1 MARDNIDFGEAL
13 LRLGEGLQ
21 EASHV
26 SNLYDYTPSQKQL
39 LFHQDKNPDR
49 LYIGGN
55 RSGKSLGSTI
65 EAIWWLTHTH
75 PYRKTPEGSIRGRVV
90 AVDFLNGV
98 DKIILPLYK
107 QWLPKSYLVDGS
119 WEASYSRERHTLTLN
134 NGSFVEF
141 MSQDQDLDK
150 FAGSSR
156 HFVHFDEECPQTI
169 FRECLARLVDTAGVW
184 WMSQT
189 PVQGMEWIFDEIYTP
204 AKEGKKKIGIVE
216 ASIEDNPSLSQDA
229 INKFLDMLPEEERE
243 IRSKGQYMHL
253 GGAVFPD
260 FTPSTHCI
268 PKGTFRPEPSHRI
281 IRTMD
286 SGYTNPT
293 VWLWLAVDENNNVT
307 VFKEHYAAKKTVQ
320 EHAVIVNQMTKDIER
335 DFGVKVWLT
344 TGDPAIKQTKEH
356 TGTSILQEYQRH
368 GIYIA
373 VDMIPRDRRIGLER
387 IRQYMKWNKKSKRPH
402 LMITDDCPHLIA
414 ELPKLRW
421 KKWASPKVADQNNRL
436 EDIRDKDNHCYDAL
450 KYAMTFLSD
459 LAPDIVEEQ
468 QNTRQFHDTF
478 RDSFHPVTP
487 LGETDKEDDW
497 GAGWSG
503 PDSAIKSLEG
513 Y

>member
-1 MARDNIDFGEAL
+1 MAKYEMDFSEAL
-13 LRLGEGLQ
+13 RRLGEGLQ
-21 EASHV
+21 EAAHQP
-26 SNLYDYTPSQKQL
+26 NLYDYVPSPKQL
-39 LFHQDKNPDR
+39 LFHQDTNPDR

-65 EAIWWLTHTH
+65 EAIWWLTHSH
-75 PYRKTPEGSIRGRVV
+75 PYRQTPEGPIRGRVV

-107 QWLPKSYLVDGS
+107 QWLPKSFLINGS
-119 WEASYSRERHTLTLN
+119 WSDSYSRERHVLTLN

-156 HFVHFDEECPQTI
+156 HFVHFDEECPKSVYQ
-169 FRECLARLVDTAGVW
+169 ECIARLVDTGGVW

-189 PVQGMEWIFDEIYTP
+189 PVQGMEWIYDDIYLA
-204 AKEGKKKIGIVE
+204 AKEGRKKIGIVE
-216 ASIEDNPSLSQDA
+216 ATMQDNPTLSKDA
-229 INKFLDMLPEEERE
+229 IDRFMAELTEEERQ
-243 IRSKGQYMHL
+243 IRAKGQYVHL

-260 FTPSTHCI
+260 FLPSTHCLE
-268 PKGTFRPEPSHRI
+268 KGSFTPTTQHRI

-293 VWLWLAVDENNNVT
+293 VWLWLAVDEDNNVT
-307 VFKEHYAAKKTVQ
+307 VFKEHYAAKKTVA
-320 EHAVIVNQMTKDIER
+320 EHAAIVNQITKDMER

-356 TGTSILQEYQRH
+356 TGTSILQEYQRA

-373 VDMIPRDRRIGLER
+373 VDMIPKDRRIGLER

-421 KKWASPKVADQNNRL
+421 KKWASPKIAEQNNKH
-436 EDIRDKDNHCYDAL
+436 EDIRDRDNHCYDAL
-450 KYAMTFLSD
+450 KYAMTFLTD
-459 LAPDIVEEQ
+459 LAPDNVEETQ
-468 QNTRQFHDTF
+468 DTRQFHNTF
-478 RDSFHPVTP
+478 KEAFQFSVPLSEYDDSD
-487 LGETDKEDDW
+487 EW
-497 GAGWSG
+497 GPSWNGSTTMRQ
-503 PDSAIKSLEG
+503 LEG
-513 Y
+513 N

>member
-1 MARDNIDFGEAL
+1 MAKNEMDFSEAL
-13 LRLGEGLQ
+13 RRLGEGLQ
-21 EASHV
+21 EAAHQP
-26 SNLYDYTPSQKQL
+26 NLYDYVPSPKQL
-39 LFHQDKNPDR
+39 LFHKDTNPDR

-75 PYRKTPEGSIRGRVV
+75 PYRKTPEGPIRGRVV

-107 QWLPKSYLVDGS
+107 QWLPKSYLINGS
-119 WEASYSRERHTLTLN
+119 WSDSYSRERHVLTLN

-156 HFVHFDEECPQTI
+156 HFIHFDEECPKTVYQ
-169 FRECLARLVDTAGVW
+169 ECIARLVDTNGVW

-189 PVQGMEWIFDEIYTP
+189 PVQGMEWIYDDIYMP

-216 ASIEDNPSLSQDA
+216 ATMQDNPTLSKDA
-229 INKFLDMLPEEERE
+229 IERFMAELTEEERQ
-243 IRSKGQYMHL
+243 IRTKGQYVHL
-253 GGAVFPD
+253 GGSVFPD
-260 FTPSTHCI
+260 FTPSTHCLE
-268 PKGTFRPEPSHRI
+268 KGSFRPTAQHRI

-293 VWLWLAVDENNNVT
+293 VWLWLAVDEDNNVT
-307 VFKEHYAAKKTVQ
+307 VFKEHYAAKKTVA
-320 EHAVIVNQMTKDIER
+320 EHAAIVNQITKDMER

-356 TGTSILQEYQRH
+356 TGTSILQEYQRA

-373 VDMIPRDRRIGLER
+373 VDMIPKDRRIGLER

-421 KKWASPKVADQNNRL
+421 KKWASPKIAEQNNKH
-436 EDIRDKDNHCYDAL
+436 EDIRDRDNHCYDAL
-450 KYAMTFLSD
+450 KYAMTFLAD
-459 LAPDIVEEQ
+459 LAPDNVEEPQ
-468 QNTRQFHDTF
+468 STRQFHDTF
-478 RDSFHPVTP
+478 KEAFKPVHQFSDYDDS
-487 LGETDKEDDW
+487 DDW
-497 GAGWSG
+497 GPSWNGSTTMRQ
-503 PDSAIKSLEG
+503 LEG
-513 Y
+513 N

>member
-1 MARDNIDFGEAL
+1 MAKHELDFSEAL
-13 LRLGEGLQ
+13 RRLGEGLQ
-21 EASHV
+21 EASHQP
-26 SNLYDYTPSQKQL
+26 NLYDYVPSEKQL
-39 LFHQDKNPDR
+39 LFHKDENPDR

-75 PYRKTPEGSIRGRVV
+75 PYRKTPEGPIRGRVV

-107 QWLPKSYLVDGS
+107 QWLPKSYLIDGS
-119 WEASYSRERHTLTLN
+119 WEKSYSRERHVLTLN

-156 HFVHFDEECPQTI
+156 HFIHFDEECPKTVYQ
-169 FRECLARLVDTAGVW
+169 ECIARLVDTGGVW

-189 PVQGMEWIFDEIYTP
+189 PVQGMEWIYDDIYMP
-204 AKEGKKKIGIVE
+204 AKEGKKNIGIVE
-216 ASIEDNPSLSQDA
+216 ATMEDNPSLSREA
-229 INKFLDMLPEEERE
+229 IARFIGELSEEERL
-243 IRSKGQYMHL
+243 IRTKGQYVHL
-253 GGAVFPD
+253 GGSVFPD
-260 FTPSTHCI
+260 FSPSTHCLE
-268 PKGTFRPEPSHRI
+268 KGAFVPTPEHRI

-293 VWLWLAVDENNNVT
+293 VWLWLAVDDKNNVT
-307 VFKEHYAAKKTVQ
+307 VFKEHHAAKKTVA
-320 EHAVIVNQMTKDIER
+320 EHATIVNQITRDLER
-335 DFGVKVWLT
+335 DFGIKVWLT

-373 VDMIPRDRRIGLER
+373 VDMIPKDRRIGLER
-387 IRQYMKWNKKSKRPH
+387 IRQYLKWNKKSNRPY
-402 LMITDDCPHLIA
+402 LMITDDCPNLIA

-421 KKWASPKVADQNNRL
+421 QKWASPKVADQNNKK

-450 KYAMTFLSD
+450 KYAMTFLQD
-459 LAPDIVEEQ
+459 LAPSSVELQ
-468 QNTRQFHDTF
+468 DNTRQFHETF
-478 RDSFHPVTP
+478 REAFSPVHGFTDIDDSD
-487 LGETDKEDDW
+487 EW
-497 GAGWSG
+497 GPQWNGST
-503 PDSAIKSLEG
+503 STRQLEG

>member
-1 MARDNIDFGEAL
+1 MAKNELDFSEAL
-13 LRLGEGLQ
+13 RRLGEGLQ
-21 EASHV
+21 EAAHQP
-26 SNLYDYTPSQKQL
+26 NLYDYVPSSKQL
-39 LFHQDKNPDR
+39 LFHTDTNPDR

-65 EAIWWLTHTH
+65 EAIWWLTHSH
-75 PYRKTPEGSIRGRVV
+75 PYRQTPEGPIRGRVV

-98 DKIILPLYK
+98 DKIILPLYQ
-107 QWLPKSYLVDGS
+107 QWLPKSFLINGS
-119 WEASYSRERHTLTLN
+119 WSDSYSRERHVLTLN

-156 HFVHFDEECPQTI
+156 HFVHFDEECPKSVYQ
-169 FRECLARLVDTAGVW
+169 ECIARLVDTGGVW

-189 PVQGMEWIFDEIYTP
+189 PVQGMEWIYDDIYMP

-216 ASIEDNPSLSQDA
+216 ATMQDNPTLSKDA
-229 INKFLDMLPEEERE
+229 IDRFMAELTEEERL
-243 IRSKGQYMHL
+243 IRTQGQYVHL

-268 PKGTFRPEPSHRI
+268 EKGKFKPTPSHRI

-293 VWLWLAVDENNNVT
+293 VWLWLAVDEDNNVT
-307 VFKEHYAAKKTVQ
+307 VFKEHYAAKKTVA
-320 EHAVIVNQMTKDIER
+320 EHAAIVNQITKDLER
-335 DFGVKVWLT
+335 DYKVKVWLT
-344 TGDPAIKQTKEH
+344 TGDPSIKQTKEH
-356 TGTSILQEYQRH
+356 TGTSILQEYQRA

-373 VDMIPRDRRIGLER
+373 VDMIPKDRRIGLER
-387 IRQYMKWNKKSKRPH
+387 IRQYMKWNKKSNRPY
-402 LMITDDCPHLIA
+402 LMVTDDCPNLIA

-421 KKWASPKVADQNNRL
+421 KKWASPKIAEQNNKH
-436 EDIRDKDNHCYDAL
+436 EDIRDKDNHAYDAL

-459 LAPDIVEEQ
+459 LAPGSVEEQ
-468 QNTRQFHDTF
+468 NNTRQFHDTF
-478 RDSFHPVTP
+478 KDAFQPVQP
-487 LGETDKEDDW
+487 LPEFDDDDW
-497 GAGWSG
+497 GSTGWNGSTRQ
-503 PDSAIKSLEG
+503 LEG
-513 Y
+513 D

>member
-1 MARDNIDFGEAL
+1 MAKDELDFSEAL
-13 LRLGEGLQ
+13 RRLGEGLQ
-21 EASHV
+21 EASHQP
-26 SNLYDYTPSQKQL
+26 NLYDYVPSEKQL
-39 LFHQDKNPDR
+39 LFHKDTNPDR

-55 RSGKSLGSTI
+55 RSGKSLGSTV
-65 EAIWWLTHTH
+65 EAIWWLTHSH
-75 PYRKTPEGSIRGRVV
+75 PYRKTPEGPIRGRVV

-107 QWLPKSYLVDGS
+107 QWLPKTFLVDGS
-119 WEASYSRERHTLTLN
+119 WEKSYSRERHVLTLN

-156 HFVHFDEECPQTI
+156 HFVHFDEECPKTVYQ
-169 FRECLARLVDTAGVW
+169 ECIARLVDTGGVW

-189 PVQGMEWIFDEIYTP
+189 PVQGMEWIYDDIYMP

-216 ASIEDNPSLSQDA
+216 ATMEDNPSLSKEA
-229 INKFLDMLPEEERE
+229 IARFIGELSEEERL
-243 IRSKGQYMHL
+243 IRTKGQYVHL

-260 FTPSTHCI
+260 FSPSTHCI
-268 PKGTFRPEPSHRI
+268 EKGAFVPTPEHRI

-293 VWLWLAVDENNNVT
+293 VWLWLAVDDKNNVT
-307 VFKEHYAAKKTVQ
+307 VFKEHYAAKKTVAD
-320 EHAVIVNQMTKDIER
+320 HAVIVNQITRDMER
-335 DFGVKVWLT
+335 DYGIKVWLT

-368 GIYIA
+368 NIYIA

-387 IRQYMKWNKKSKRPH
+387 IRQYLKWNKKSNRPY
-402 LMITDDCPHLIA
+402 LMVTDDCPNLIA

-421 KKWASPKVADQNNRL
+421 QKWASPKVADQNNKK

-450 KYAMTFLSD
+450 KYAMTFLQD
-459 LAPDIVEEQ
+459 LAPSSVELQ
-468 QNTRQFHDTF
+468 DNTRQFHETFKEAFAPVHTFSDTD
-478 RDSFHPVTP
+478 DSD
-487 LGETDKEDDW
+487 EW
-497 GAGWSG
+497 GANWNGST
-503 PDSAIKSLEG
+503 STRQLEG

>member
-1 MARDNIDFGEAL
+1 MAKEKIELSDIFL
-13 LRLGEGLQ
+13 QLGEGLQ
-21 EASHV
+21 EAAHV
-26 SNLYDYTPSQKQL
+26 PNLYDYIPSPKQEE
-39 LFHQDKNPDR
+39 FHKHKCRDR

-65 EAIWWLTHTH
+65 ESIWWLTHTH
-75 PYRKTPEGSIRGRVV
+75 PYKETPKGPIRGRVV

-107 QWLPKSYLVDGS
+107 QWLPKKYLINGS
-119 WEASYSRERHTLTLN
+119 WADSYSRERHVLTLN

-156 HFVHFDEECPQTI
+156 HFIHFDEECPQTV
-169 FRECLARLVDTAGVW
+169 FRECLARLVDTDGVW

-189 PVQGMEWIFDEIYTP
+189 PVQGMEWIYDDIYMP
-204 AKEGKKKIGIVE
+204 AKEGKKDIGITE
-216 ASIEDNPSLSQDA
+216 ATIQDNPSLSKEA
-229 INKFLDMLPEEERE
+229 IDRFLEMLPEEERDV
-243 IRSKGQYMHL
+243 RAKGQYVHL

-260 FTPSTHCI
+260 FSPQTHCI
-268 PKGTFRPEPSHRI
+268 PRGTFEPTPEHRI

-293 VWLWLAVDENNNVT
+293 VWLWLAVAPNGTIT
-307 VFKEHYAAKKTVQ
+307 VFREHYAAKKTVS
-320 EHAVIVNQMTKDIER
+320 EHATIVNGITREIER
-335 DFGVKVWLT
+335 KYKCEVWLT

-356 TGTSILQEYQRH
+356 TGTSILQEYQKH

-373 VDMIPRDRRIGLER
+373 VDQIPKDRRIGLNR
-387 IRQYMKWNKKSKRPH
+387 LNQYFKLNPKTGKPF
-402 LMITDDCPHLIA
+402 LMITDDCQHLIA
-414 ELPKLRW
+414 EIPKLKW
-421 KKWASPKVADQNNRL
+421 KKWASTKIAEQNNKL

-450 KYAMTFLSD
+450 KYAMTFMDDLTPEQLSGKE
-459 LAPDIVEEQ
+459 PGSWQHTFGERFRPTEK
-468 QNTRQFHDTF
+468 F
-478 RDSFHPVTP
+478 RDY
-487 LGETDKEDDW
+487 DDQDEW
-497 GAGWSG
+497 GGGWSELS
-503 PDSAIKSLEG
+503 PVRSLEG

>member
-1 MARDNIDFGEAL
+1 MAKNELNLSDVFL
-13 LRLGEGLQ
+13 KLGEELQ
-21 EASHV
+21 QSAYEP
-26 SNLYDYTPSQKQL
+26 NLYDYVPSEKQL
-39 LFHQDKNPDR
+39 MFHKDPNPDR

-75 PYRKTPEGSIRGRVV
+75 PYRKTPEGPVRGRVV

-107 QWLPKSYLVDGS
+107 QWLPKSFLIDGS
-119 WEASYSRERHTLTLN
+119 WEKSYSRERHVLTLN

-156 HFVHFDEECPQTI
+156 HFIHFDEECPKTVYQ
-169 FRECLARLVDTAGVW
+169 ECIARLVDTGGVW

-189 PVQGMEWIFDEIYTP
+189 PVQGMEWIYDDIYLP
-204 AKEGKKKIGIVE
+204 AKEGKKNIGIVE
-216 ASIEDNPSLSQDA
+216 AKMEDNPTLSKEA
-229 INKFLDMLPEEERE
+229 IARFVGELSEEERL
-243 IRSKGQYMHL
+243 IRTQGQYMHL

-260 FTPSTHCI
+260 FSPSTHCI
-268 PKGTFRPEPSHRI
+268 PRGTFEPTPEHRI

-293 VWLWLAVDENNNVT
+293 VWLWLAVAPDGTIT
-307 VFKEHYAAKKTVQ
+307 VFREHYAAKKNVA
-320 EHAVIVNQMTKDIER
+320 EHATIVNGITRDIER
-335 DFGVKVWLT
+335 KYGCEVWLT

-356 TGTSILQEYQRH
+356 TGTSILFEYSKH
-368 GIYIA
+368 GIYIS
-373 VDMIPRDRRIGLER
+373 VDQIPTDRRIGLER
-387 IRQYMKWNKKSKRPH
+387 IRQYLKINPKTGKPW
-402 LMITDDCPHLIA
+402 LMITDECPNLIA
-414 ELPKLRW
+414 ELPKLKW
-421 KKWASPKVADQNNRL
+421 KKWASTKIAEQHNKL

-450 KYAMTFLSD
+450 KYAMTFMDDLTPEQLSGREPSGLRAVFNERFRPTEKFKDYDD
-459 LAPDIVEEQ
+459 L
-468 QNTRQFHDTF
+468 
-478 RDSFHPVTP
+478 
-487 LGETDKEDDW
+487 DDW
-497 GAGWSG
+497 GNGWSE
-503 PDSAIKSLEG
+503 PTPVRSLEG

>member
-1 MARDNIDFGEAL
+1 MAKNELDFSEAL
-13 LRLGEGLQ
+13 RLLGEGLQ
-21 EASHV
+21 EAAHQP
-26 SNLYDYTPSQKQL
+26 NLYDYVPSEKQL
-39 LFHQDKNPDR
+39 LFHKDPNPDR

-75 PYRKTPEGSIRGRVV
+75 PYRKTPDGPIRGRVV

-107 QWLPKSYLVDGS
+107 QWLPKSFLINGS
-119 WEASYSRERHTLTLN
+119 WEQSYSRERHVLTLN

-156 HFVHFDEECPQTI
+156 HFIHFDEECPKSVYQ
-169 FRECLARLVDTAGVW
+169 ECIARLVDTGGVW

-189 PVQGMEWIFDEIYTP
+189 PVQGMEWIYDDIYVP

-216 ASIEDNPSLSQDA
+216 ATMQDNPTLSKEA
-229 INKFLDMLPEEERE
+229 IERFMAELTEEERQ
-243 IRSKGQYMHL
+243 IRTQGQYVHL

-268 PKGTFRPEPSHRI
+268 PKGQFKPSPNHRI

-293 VWLWLAVDENNNVT
+293 VWLWLAVDEDNNVT
-307 VFKEHYAAKKTVQ
+307 VFREHYAAKKTVA
-320 EHAVIVNQMTKDIER
+320 EHAVIVNQITKDLER
-335 DFGVKVWLT
+335 DYGVKVWLT

-356 TGTSILQEYQRH
+356 SGTSILQEYQRA
-368 GIYIA
+368 GIFIA
-373 VDMIPRDRRIGLER
+373 VDMIPKDRRIGLER

-421 KKWASPKVADQNNRL
+421 KKWASPKLAEQNNKH

-450 KYAMTFLSD
+450 KYAMTFLQD
-459 LAPDIVEEQ
+459 LAPDSVVE
-468 QNTRQFHDTF
+468 QNNNRQFHEVFADAFQPTASLP
-478 RDSFHPVTP
+478 DY
-487 LGETDKEDDW
+487 DDDDW
-497 GAGWSG
+497 GSDWNGSTTTRQ
-503 PDSAIKSLEG
+503 LEG

>member
-1 MARDNIDFGEAL
+1 MAKNEMDFSEAL
-13 LRLGEGLQ
+13 RRLGEGLQ
-21 EASHV
+21 EAAHQP
-26 SNLYDYTPSQKQL
+26 NLYDYVPSPKQL
-39 LFHQDKNPDR
+39 LFHKDTNPDR

-75 PYRKTPEGSIRGRVV
+75 PYRETPEGPIRGRVV

-107 QWLPKSYLVDGS
+107 QWLPKSYLINGS
-119 WEASYSRERHTLTLN
+119 WSDSYSRERHVLTLN

-156 HFVHFDEECPQTI
+156 HFIHFDEECPKSVYQ
-169 FRECLARLVDTAGVW
+169 ECIARLVDTNGVW

-189 PVQGMEWIFDEIYTP
+189 PVQGMEWIYDDIYMP

-216 ASIEDNPSLSQDA
+216 ATMQDNPTLSKDA
-229 INKFLDMLPEEERE
+229 IERFMAELTEEERQ
-243 IRSKGQYMHL
+243 IRTKGQYVHL
-253 GGAVFPD
+253 GGSVFPD
-260 FTPSTHCI
+260 FTPSTHCLE
-268 PKGTFRPEPSHRI
+268 KGSFRPTTQHRI

-293 VWLWLAVDENNNVT
+293 VWLWLAVDEDNNVT
-307 VFKEHYAAKKTVQ
+307 VFKEHYAAKKTVA
-320 EHAVIVNQMTKDIER
+320 EHAAIVNQITKDMER

-356 TGTSILQEYQRH
+356 TGTSILQEYQRA

-373 VDMIPRDRRIGLER
+373 VDMIPKDRRIGLER

-421 KKWASPKVADQNNRL
+421 KKWASPKIAEQNNKH
-436 EDIRDKDNHCYDAL
+436 EDIRDRDNHCYDAL
-450 KYAMTFLSD
+450 KYAMTFLTD
-459 LAPDIVEEQ
+459 LAPDNVEEPQ
-468 QNTRQFHDTF
+468 STRQFHDTF
-478 RDSFHPVTP
+478 KEAFNPVHQFSEYDDS
-487 LGETDKEDDW
+487 DDW
-497 GAGWSG
+497 GPSWNGSTTMRQ
-503 PDSAIKSLEG
+503 LEG
-513 Y
+513 N